1 MALACLAAE
10 AEQAGDKLAQQGFA
24 LLDGSDVD
32 RTAAVAAF
40 DALCVAGGREVG
52 SDDRGSAR
60 IAPGAP
66 LIGTLMAQPAVRDLV
81 AETLGPAARPVRA
94 IAFDK
99 TGHRNWFVPWHQD
112 RAIAVKT
119 RDDSA
124 PARNWTVKDG
134 VPHCEAPVSLLEG
147 MLTLRWHLDLI
158 GPADG
163 GLRVLPGSH
172 TKGRLTTE
180 EIAVLAAETP
190 AVELAVSAGTVLAM
204 RPLLVHGSRRRTTR
218 GHRRILH
225 VELASGNPPPPLEWA
240 WA

>member
-10 AEQAGDKLAQQGFA
+10 AEHAGDNLRRRGFA
-24 LLDGSDVD
+24 LIDGSAAA
-32 RTAAVAAF
+32 TAEAVTAF
-40 DALCVAGGREVG
+40 DALPASGNSE
-52 SDDRGSAR
+52 SKR
-60 IAPGAP
+60 IAPSHP
-66 LIGTLMAQPAVRDLV
+66 LVAALLEQPSVRDLV
-81 AETLGPAARPVRA
+81 EEALGPEAKAVRA

-99 TGHRNWFVPWHQD
+99 TGDANWFVPWHQD
-112 RAIAVKT
+112 RTIAVDR
-119 RDDSA
+119 RDGRADVI
-124 PARNWTVKDG
+124 NWTFKAG
-134 VPHCEAPVSLLEG
+134 VTHCEAPAEFLSR

-172 TKGRLTTE
+172 TKGRLAME
-180 EIAVLAAETP
+180 EIHLLALETP

-204 RPLLVHGSRRRTTR
+204 RPLLVHGSRRRTTQ

-225 VELASGNPPPPLEWA
+225 VELAAGPPPLPLSWA

>member
-10 AEQAGDKLAQQGFA
+10 ADHAGDRLARQGFA
-24 LLDGSDVD
+24 LIDGSGVD
-32 RTAAVAAF
+32 LAEAARTF
-40 DALCVAGGREVG
+40 DTLRVETEESERISP
-52 SDDRGSAR
+52 SD
-60 IAPGAP
+60 P
-66 LIGTLMAQPAVRDLV
+66 LVTLLLSQPAVRALV
-81 AETLGPAARPVRA
+81 QDVIGPGAKAVRA

-112 RAIAVKT
+112 RTIAVAL
-119 RDDSA
+119 RDESA
-124 PARNWTVKDG
+124 AVTNWTMKAG
-134 VPHCEAPVSLLEG
+134 VPHCEAPVGLLSA

-172 TKGRLTTE
+172 LKGRLTSE
-180 EIAVLAAETP
+180 EIARLALETP
-190 AVELAVSAGTVLAM
+190 AQELAVSAGTVLAL

-225 VELASGNPPPPLEWA
+225 VELAAGDPPSPLEWA

>member
-10 AEQAGDKLAQQGFA
+10 AEHAGDKLARRGYA
-24 LLDGSDVD
+24 LIDGSAADLAQAAAIFD
-32 RTAAVAAF
+32 SLRTKG
-40 DALCVAGGREVG
+40 DE
-52 SDDRGSAR
+52 SAR
-60 IAPGAP
+60 IAPDHP
-66 LIGTLMAQPAVRDLV
+66 LVAALLAQSAVRDLV
-81 AETLGPAARPVRA
+81 AEAVDPGARAVRA

-99 TGHRNWFVPWHQD
+99 TERANWFMPWHQD
-112 RAIAVKT
+112 RTIAVKAH
-119 RDDSA
+119 DDRAAVS
-124 PARNWTVKDG
+124 NWTVKAG
-134 VPHCEAPVSLLEG
+134 VPHCEAPVELLER

-172 TKGRLTTE
+172 KKGRLTTE
-180 EIAVLAAETP
+180 EIAVLTGETP
-190 AVELAVSAGTVLAM
+190 AVELAVSAGTVLAL

-225 VELASGNPPPPLEWA
+225 VELAAGDPPPPLKWA